1 MAIKGAI
8 LGDILGSQYEFGRP
22 EMLDWKN
29 VPLCI
34 PEKAGFTDDTVMM
47 MAIKKTLDRAAMDV
61 AHDLPTEEWLNISRK
76 ELIEKSGLIGMSDED
91 AAKILTENM
100 VEIGRHYPNC
110 GFGGKFYNWIFTG
123 NHKPYNSWGNGSAMR
138 VAYVADF
145 FTELEDVQ
153 DWARKTALVSHD
165 HPEGIKGA
173 VVTATCIWMAK
184 NGKSKQ
190 DIYDYVLEQYPADQ
204 YPYSIDKDME
214 YLRRNYEWT
223 EKCSDTVPAAM
234 RCFYDSTD
242 YESFM
247 RNIYSFKCDSDTFGA
262 IAGGVAEEFYH
273 GFGDINEDDILTHC
287 LDLAL
292 YQISQLGQWNM
303 VELRR
308 SKTDTY
314 SAEVQVIDSMNQMF
328 IGRIDETSDDDHDYH
343 VGDVIAFFLEN
354 FDEDGFPNFV
364 ADISPSR
371 PITPEMLEGGTMLK
385 EAIHTLNADRTEPNF
400 VEVLELLRDSYV
412 WIPCNAIMDGIDE
425 EKIMKMIEA
434 AGDDLDSMVGQ
445 TFANQEPVRLVP
457 DILQNGDNFFFP
469 VFTSDEEMGEYGDH
483 FSKVEKHFLE
493 ALNLA
498 MNHEQKLAG
507 IVVNAFSESFVL
519 DAQIWD
525 LVGKMKSR
533 VVEE

>member
-22 EMLDWKN
+22 ELLDWQN

-47 MAIKKTLDRAAMDV
+47 MAIKKTLDRAAMEV

-100 VEIGRHYPNC
+100 VDVGRHYPNC
-110 GFGGKFYNWIFTG
+110 GFGGKFYHWIFTD

-145 FTELEDVQ
+145 FTELNDVQ

-190 DIYDYVLEQYPADQ
+190 DIYDYVLEQYSADQ
-204 YPYSIDKDME
+204 YPYSIDKDMD

-273 GFGDINEDDILTHC
+273 GFGDICEDELLTQF

-292 YQISQLGQWNM
+292 YQILQLGEYYP
-303 VELRR
+303 VEMRR
-308 SKTDTY
+308 SETEHFIVE
-314 SAEVQVIDSMNQMF
+314 AQIIGNNENMF
-328 IGRIDETSDDDHDYH
+328 IGRISDSDGEYDYH
-343 VGDVIAFFLEN
+343 TGDIIAFFIEKVG
-354 FDEDGFPNFV
+354 EEGFPEFV

-371 PITPEMLEGGTMLK
+371 HITAEMLEGGSMLK
-385 EAIHTLNADRTEPNF
+385 EAIKTFNADRTEPNF
-400 VEVLELLRDSYV
+400 IEILELLRDSYV